1 MTRFATFARAGDFW
15 VFGDDQ
21 AGHLVR
27 VLYEDQFFEIKQTD
41 PEVADFGKF
50 VWLSTLLPDTA
61 VVAVSSAMTVP
72 ASGEAIH
79 KVEFYLVERTVS
91 QSSIAQKIEAVKYT
105 ESITL
110 EDKTAL

>member
-1 MTRFATFARAGDFW
+1 MTRFAAFARAGDFW

-27 VLYEDQFFEIKQTD
+27 VLYEDQFYEIKQSS

-61 VVAVSSAMTVP
+61 VVAVSSAM
-72 ASGEAIH
+72 ASTGTR
-79 KVEFYLVERTVS
+79 KVEFFKVFGRSKKVFKISVVLSDVVS
-91 QSSIAQKIEAVKYT
+91 LDRASFS
-105 ESITL
+105 
-110 EDKTAL
+110 